1 MDKEATT
8 DAIALSLQK
17 PFNEDDIQW
26 RVQQAGI
33 SANQNPYVM
42 AIPYVSN
49 RAIQKRLDE
58 VFGPFGWENAYK
70 PTPDGKGYL
79 CGITIHSEK
88 RSVTKWDGAEYTNI
102 EPLKGALSDSM
113 KRSAVQLGIGRY
125 LYQLEMQ
132 FAVCQIVNSQREA
145 DNCHIHYPD
154 KKNKSV
160 RTFISWQNPPLPKW
174 AIPFVDYSHFIKAI
188 EEAKDMAELR
198 NSFTQAYKAAESS
211 HNADLTKDATKAK
224 NKRKAYIQSNL
235 DKINGEKHKVIEDWL
250 DGQIKVF
257 ADLPNKSTIDNF
269 AKITNEGLLSRITAS
284 NVDITPKEQ
293 QVNCDDLAEK
303 LANSYKQRINQLKKA
318 K

>member
-1 MDKEATT
+1 MDNKFDE
-8 DAIALSLQK
+8 IALALQK
-17 PFNEDDIQW
+17 PFEESDIQW

-33 SANQNPYVM
+33 PTSGKPYVM

-79 CGITIHSEK
+79 CGITIHNEK
-88 RSVTKWDGAEYTNI
+88 RSVTKWDGAEYTHI

-125 LYQLEMQ
+125 LYNLEMQ
-132 FAVCQIVNSQREA
+132 FAICEIVQYQRDA
-145 DNCHIHYPD
+145 DNCHIHYAD
-154 KKNKSV
+154 KKQ
-160 RTFISWQNPPLPKW
+160 RTGKAFISWQSPPLPKW
-174 AIPFVDYSHFIKAI
+174 AIPFDDYSHFIQSI
-188 EEAKDMAELR
+188 NEAKDMKELR

-211 HNADLTKDATKAK
+211 HNADLNKAATKAK
-224 NKRKAYIQSNL
+224 NKRKSYIQANL

-250 DGQIKVF
+250 DGQIKIF

-269 AKITNEGLLSRITAS
+269 AKITGEGLLSRITAS

-293 QVNCDDLAEK
+293 QVNCDDLTEK
-303 LANSYKQRINQLKKA
+303 LNTSHKQCIQQVKR
-318 K
+318 